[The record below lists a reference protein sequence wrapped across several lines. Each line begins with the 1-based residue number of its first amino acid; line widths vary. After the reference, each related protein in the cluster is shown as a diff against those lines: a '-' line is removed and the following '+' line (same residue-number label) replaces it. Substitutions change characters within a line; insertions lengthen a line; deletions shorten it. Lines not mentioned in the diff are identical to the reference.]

1 MSKYDEL
8 YNRIRKEIISEQW
21 LPGAKL
27 PSIRKAAAIY
37 GVSRTTIQNAY
48 FALAA
53 DGFIISE
60 HIKKQKKQT
69 KPSIQAKAIS
79 YTI

>member
-21 LPGAKL
+21 LPGADITL
-27 PSIRKAAAIY
+27 
-37 GVSRTTIQNAY
+37 
-48 FALAA
+48 
-53 DGFIISE
+53 